1 MKLINFDHIVLTTRN
16 PEGCIH
22 FYRDILGMTLT
33 EDQGRYAFLFGNC
46 KINIHQRPG
55 EFQPAALNPKSG
67 SIDLCIITETPLEEV
82 ERGMKEKKA
91 PLITGI
97 VDRHGARGPMK
108 SLYLRD
114 PDGNLIEIARY
125 ISQSEDRGNIAED
138 VIFAE
143 HDENALIE

>member
-1 MKLINFDHIVLTTRN
+1 MKLINFDHIVLTTGQL
-16 PEGCIH
+16 EACIH
-22 FYRDILGMTLT
+22 FYRNILGMELAETG
-33 EDQGRYAFLFGNC
+33 GRYVFLFGNC

-55 EFQPAALNPKSG
+55 EFQPAALNPKEG

-82 ERGMKEKKA
+82 EREMKEKKA

-125 ISQSEDRGNIAED
+125 VNQKEDRGNIAED
-138 VIFAE
+138 VLFAE
-143 HDENALIE
+143 NDENAFIE

>member
-1 MKLINFDHIVLTTRN
+1 MKLINFDHIVLTTGHL
-16 PEGCIH
+16 EQCIH
-22 FYRDILGMTLT
+22 FYRDILGMSLS
-33 EDQGRYAFLFGNC
+33 EAHGRYAFLFGSC
-46 KINIHQRPG
+46 KINVHQRPG
-55 EFQPAALNPKSG
+55 EFQPAALNPREG

-82 ERGMKEKKA
+82 ERELQEKKA

-125 ISQSEDRGNIAED
+125 VNQNESRGNIAED
-138 VIFAE
+138 VFFAE
-143 HDENALIE
+143 NDENAAIE

>member
-1 MKLINFDHIVLTTRN
+1 MKLINFDHIVLTTGN
-16 PEGCIH
+16 MEKCIH
-22 FYRDILGMTLT
+22 FYRDILGMSLS
-33 EDQGRYAFLFGNC
+33 DANGRYAFLFGNC

-55 EFQPAALNPKSG
+55 EFQPAALNPKEG

-82 ERGMKEKKA
+82 EEELKEKEA

-125 ISQSEDRGNIAED
+125 INQSEGRENIAED
-138 VIFAE
+138 LIFAE